1 MPGTVAFVAT
11 AIASVSAVP
20 AIATALYW
28 GSYIGISVGLAVGGA
43 ALSRALAPTVQ
54 PPRPQDVQQSF
65 RQATAPR
72 VRHYGRVKI
81 SGPWVFAETEKGNF
95 HKVIALGQGRLDAIE
110 SFWIDDEEVTVGAG
124 ELQRVKQSDRFNM
137 PGRPRIYHRLGN
149 DAETHYDV
157 LEGLFPGWTTSH
169 RGDGVSSLYAIQE
182 GISQENYLRAYP
194 NGIQTKYR
202 VVARASRIKNPHTG
216 VVAWDDNAAAVI
228 MDYLVHADGMRMP
241 QALIETPQA
250 VAGWRAAYDA
260 TAEAIA
266 IAAGGTEP
274 RYRLWGSY
282 RLDER
287 PADVIRRMLDCCDG
301 RLVPTPDGGITLDIG
316 QWEEPTVVLDES
328 VIANTPDVGRGRN
341 VLETANTVRATYLAA
356 DNDYQAIDADPFA
369 DEDDVAERGE
379 IPTDLALDMAPSHS
393 QARRLMK
400 LALYR
405 ANPLWEGTFHCN
417 LKALAA
423 MGKRFVRVIYP
434 KFGIDEVMEVQAFR
448 INVEGGILRSVTI
461 TAQSMPAAAYQWDTS
476 QEGTAPEFDQSQPDS
491 DIPLPTGFDV
501 TISRKNIGGSLVP
514 YATLAFDA
522 PPSQALKIEAEGK
535 RVADTSWT
543 PIAVA
548 DGATSADSFV
558 LSDGED
564 YEFRIRFITLTFR
577 EGEWVE
583 PIVITAIADP
593 TAPDQVTS
601 VTATGGAGI
610 IDYGWV
616 SPNSQ
621 NFAATT
627 IYRNTIDDEATAT
640 LVRIEYGPQS
650 NSDSWQETGLDAG
663 TYYGWLSA
671 RNASG
676 VEATPRVATGPITVT

>member
-1 MPGTVAFVAT
+1 MPGAIGFVSTVVASVAT
-11 AIASVSAVP
+11 STAV
-20 AIATALYW
+20 ATALYW
-28 GSYIGISVGLAVGGA
+28 GTYAAISIGIGVGLNAIN
-43 ALSRALAPTVQ
+43 RALMPTPEAPK
-54 PPRPQDVQQSF
+54 PQDVQQSF
-65 RQATAPR
+65 RQSTAPR

-81 SGPWVFAETEKGNF
+81 SGPWMFAETERGNF

-110 SFWIDDEEVTVGAG
+110 EFWIDDTKVTLDAG
-124 ELQRVKQSDRFNM
+124 GIVNDEGKWSTPAN
-137 PGRPRIYHRLGN
+137 PNPRILYRLG
-149 DAETHYDV
+149 DDSQTAYSQLTAK
-157 LEGLFPGWTTSH
+157 FPEWTANH
-169 RGDGVSSLYAIQE
+169 RGDGVSSLYATQFAV
-182 GISQENYLRAYP
+182 GQSAYLRLYP
-194 NGIQTKYR
+194 QGINTLYR
-202 VVARASRIKNPHTG
+202 VVARASRVKNPHTG

-228 MDYLVHADGMRMP
+228 MDYLVYPDGMRMP

-250 VAGWRAAYDA
+250 VAGWQEAY
-260 TAEAIA
+260 TRCEEAIA

-369 DEDDVAERGE
+369 DEEDVAERGE

-423 MGKRFVRVIYP
+423 MGKRFVRVVYP

-514 YATLAFDA
+514 YANLAFDA

-535 RVADTSWT
+535 RVVDTSWT

-564 YEFRIRFITLTFR
+564 YEFRVRFITLTFR
-577 EGEWVE
+577 EGDWVE
-583 PIVITAIADP
+583 PIVISAVADETP
-593 TAPDQVTS
+593 PGPVTNVS
-601 VTATGGAGI
+601 ATGDVGSVSIAFT
-610 IDYGWV
+610 
-616 SPNSQ
+616 SPNSG
-621 NFAATT
+621 NYAATNV
-627 IYRNTIDDEATAT
+627 YRNSIDDEATAT
-640 LVRIEYGPQS
+640 SIGSVFGSPNTAYQFD
-650 NSDSWQETGLDAG
+650 DSGLAAG
-663 TYYGWLSA
+663 SYWYFLKA

-676 VEATPRVATGPITVT
+676 VEAAAVATGEVIVT